1 MVTLVV
7 DRVSKT
13 YGKKAVLTDVS
24 FAVEEGSVVGLLGPN
39 GSGKS
44 STLHV
49 IAGLTKPSG
58 GSVYLESRSGKRRH
72 LPAIGFCPDDLPQPE
87 LLTAQE
93 YLDLMQGIRGIRV
106 SDDIIWMLLTGFRL
120 QGHRNELIGSFS
132 HGMKRKLQVVGALL
146 HLPSVLVLDEPFRG
160 LDPESSAIMHQLI
173 TGYVDHGNAVLIST
187 HDLSLAERLCDRIV
201 VLESGRVLH
210 SGRTADVVAI
220 HGRTTLEESFLAL
233 TGLDVVVDES
243 IRLFFEGLGELRAA
257 HRPGAS

>member
-1 MVTLVV
+1 MTLIV
-7 DRVSKT
+7 DQVSKT

-49 IAGLTKPSG
+49 IAGLTKPSA
-58 GSVYLESRSGKRRH
+58 GSVFIDSRSGQKRH
-72 LPAIGFCPDDLPQPE
+72 LHAIGFCPDDLPQPE

-106 SDDIIWMLLTGFRL
+106 SDDIIWMLLSGFRL
-120 QGHRNELIGSFS
+120 QDHRDELIGSFS

-146 HLPSVLVLDEPFRG
+146 HLPSILILDEPFRG

-187 HDLSLAERLCDRIV
+187 HDLALAERLCNRVV
-201 VLESGRVLH
+201 VLEGGRVLH
-210 SGRTADVVAI
+210 SGTTPEVVAV
-220 HGRTTLEESFLAL
+220 HGRKTLEESFLTL
-233 TGLDVVVDES
+233 TGLDMVVEDSVG
-243 IRLFFEGLGELRAA
+243 LFFEGLGELRSA
-257 HRPGAS
+257 HLREAS